1 MHPELAPTGIM
12 LTEQVGYVVNGMQQT
27 KETCVSDTAY
37 HSQSVKEPLP
47 GIAIILYFPSSS
59 IDLLAFL

>member
-47 GIAIILYFPSSS
+47 VDDGSKF
-59 IDLLAFL
+59 